1 MRLKIVTF
9 YIGYTL
15 GIQVVGLLQ
24 GKITKIVKNTNFQTR
39 TKFPILLDEPSFY
52 LH

>member
-1 MRLKIVTF
+1 MKLKIVTF

-24 GKITKIVKNTNFQTR
+24 GKRWSVNGGEEPLQY
-39 TKFPILLDEPSFY
+39 LDFSS
-52 LH
+52 